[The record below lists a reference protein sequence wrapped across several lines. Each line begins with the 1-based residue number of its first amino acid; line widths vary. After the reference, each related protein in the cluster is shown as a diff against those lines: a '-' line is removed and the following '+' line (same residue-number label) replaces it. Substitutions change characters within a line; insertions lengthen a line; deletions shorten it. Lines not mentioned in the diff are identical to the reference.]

1 MHYKNILGALV
12 FMSMLLNCKNDENSI
27 PIINIIPQPLEI
39 NSSDGYF
46 ELNEF
51 TGIIYD
57 DDFKVS
63 GDFLKSY
70 LQTGLNKELN
80 GPHKIQFIQDLNLS
94 PEAYVLNIK
103 KKSIDITAQSDQGAF
118 YAIQSLRQL
127 LPAAFENKTFS
138 NTTTQIPCVLIKD
151 QPEFSYRGMHLD
163 VGRHLFSVDFIKKY
177 IDALAMLKMNTF
189 HWHLTEDQGWRIEI
203 KKYPKLQE
211 IAAYRQ
217 ETLIGHYNDQPHQ
230 FDNQKYGGFYT
241 QEEIKD
247 IVQYANSRFI
257 TIIPEIELPGHSQ
270 AAIAAYPSL
279 GCTNEPV
286 KVATKWGVFE
296 DIYCPKEETFA
307 FLEDVLDE
315 VLTLFPSR
323 YIHIGGDEAPKTR
336 WKNCDHCNELI
347 LREGLKDENELQSY
361 FISRIENYLNSK
373 GRQIIGWDEIL
384 EGGLAPNATV
394 MSWRG
399 VTGAVEA
406 AKQQHHV
413 IMTPTS
419 HCYFDYYQSE
429 NEQEPL
435 AIGGYLPL
443 EKVYNFNPIP
453 DELNDDETKFVLG
466 AQGNVWTEYMQ
477 TSEQV
482 EYMVFP
488 RILAMSETVWS
499 KKERKN
505 YANFIKRLENF
516 HERLDFLDINYANH
530 LYEIQGELNSNNE
543 GLSYHLKT
551 LTEGKTIRFTL
562 DNSEPLL
569 SSKIYTNSIL
579 LKESVHVKAALFNS
593 SNKLGET
600 FSQYI
605 NLHKAVGQKIA
616 IDTELNESYAGSGA
630 QGLINGISGSNS
642 RYGDKE
648 WLGFS
653 GKDIEI
659 TIDFNE
665 KIQINSIKTRFYNGR
680 GQWIYAPKHIFITF
694 NNEEPVKVTI
704 LDSEDLVVPVNFQG
718 HDDVKR
724 LSFTIPNYGVI
735 SDGKQGAGNKAW
747 TFIDEII
754 IN

>member
-1 MHYKNILGALV
+1 M
-12 FMSMLLNCKNDENSI
+12 
-27 PIINIIPQPLEI
+27 
-39 NSSDGYF
+39 
-46 ELNEF
+46 
-51 TGIIYD
+51 
-57 DDFKVS
+57 
-63 GDFLKSY
+63 
-70 LQTGLNKELN
+70 NKELN

>member
-27 PIINIIPQPLEI
+27 PLINIIPQPLEI

-530 LYEIQGELNSNNE
+530 LYEIQGELNSNNQ